1 VSLWTR
7 VEIVERTVLVASIS
21 EAPLATKCRCEG
33 GSHRNFVAASVLFD
47 TISPILSGILVVQ
60 RGGTPSALVAMV
72 KRRNVSPDVVLQE
85 TLDPRLNQRE
95 IFEIDRSNLALQ
107 LQALRSAIFGAADEI
122 QMVALESVFRKA
134 LSRRLT
140 RSASD
145 LRLVAKNLDHLLRL
159 VERALPE
166 APGGRPKPRNRGK
179 KRT

>member
-1 VSLWTR
+1 
-7 VEIVERTVLVASIS
+7 
-21 EAPLATKCRCEG
+21 
-33 GSHRNFVAASVLFD
+33 
-47 TISPILSGILVVQ
+47 
-60 RGGTPSALVAMV
+60 MV
-72 KRRNVSPDVVLQE
+72 KRRNVSADVVLQE

-107 LQALRSAIFGAADEI
+107 LQALRSAILGAADEI

-134 LSRRLT
+134 LSRKLT

-145 LRLVAKNLDHLLRL
+145 LRLVAKDLDHLLRL

-166 APGGRPKPRNRGK
+166 APEGKPKPRNRGK